1 MAASDCELLCAARQR
16 NDLGTAMAQHQKNV
30 FGEPIEV
37 CSLNPTTGF
46 YRTGCCHTGPE
57 DVGVHTVCVE
67 VTHEF
72 LAFSKSRG
80 NDLST
85 PRPEFGFPGLNPG
98 DRWCLCAERWQ
109 EALSAGAAPR
119 VVLAATHEATL
130 DIADLA
136 DLKRYALDLA

>member
-1 MAASDCELLCAARQR
+1 
-16 NDLGTAMAQHQKNV
+16 MAQQQKNV

-46 YRTGCCHTGPE
+46 YRTGCCDTGPE

-67 VTHEF
+67 VTREF

-109 EALSAGAAPR
+109 EALSAGVAPR

-130 DIADLA
+130 EIADLA
-136 DLKRYALDLA
+136 DLKRHALDLA